1 MDISNG
7 ANDEVRSGEDSLY
20 GWPFMVFFDWRKVN
34 EYWNAH
40 ALEPQGDGFCAKD
53 IEFEIDTTMESAR
66 YFRCSL
72 GPLKLQVTGGDGSP
86 LRWVVRRRILSCVV
100 IHLAR
105 SLGGRTRIITQ
116 VRHVIE
122 EQGIE
127 LCLEIDLEANAG
139 RYDSE
144 HRVSLGWAKY
154 PVFYLSSAYQASTR
168 DEQGALPYA
177 LFFKGQADSS
187 KFIQLGKIQPLST
200 GVLKPM
206 HFWLRSVTPVTTQSS
221 FLALHPVIG
230 EHGSGSFPNTYPS
243 IPVSTAGVSMVLDAT
258 RYPGAVLAQQ
268 DIQDC
273 PSLFIPPGLVQSGV
287 LETDGSIVRSRF
299 ERQLNERPFAQ
310 VQVEGQSFGLE
321 PMVRVINGAQTVTLS
336 LLPSNTGEPPKWG
349 SQYGGQVEP
358 KGWGCTFLPD
368 EREASGIETLCEYC
382 VIQAAV
388 DNRAFTSTVVVLR
401 GVPTGYIRLT
411 PSLHGHVKLCYRM
424 GGQEVV
430 IPHEKTYWNGLNC
443 FIASNGAIERFD
455 NEPFCII
462 RAHSDL
468 GEALIWAVLILP
480 VPLIDA
486 QTALSLDIG

>member
-20 GWPFMVFFDWRKVN
+20 GWPFMVFFDWRKLN
-34 EYWNAH
+34 EYWKAH
-40 ALEPQGDGFCAKD
+40 ALEPQGDGFCAQD
-53 IEFEIDTTMESAR
+53 IEFEIDTTMESAQF
-66 YFRCSL
+66 FRCSL

-86 LRWVVRRRILSCVV
+86 LRLVVRRRILSCVV
-100 IHLAR
+100 IHLVR
-105 SLGGRTRIITQ
+105 SLGGRTRTITQ

-122 EQGIE
+122 EQGVE

-144 HRVSLGWAKY
+144 QRVSLGWAKY
-154 PVFYLSSAYQASTR
+154 PVFYLSNAYQTSTR
-168 DEQGALPYA
+168 DELGALPYA
-177 LFFKGQADSS
+177 LFFRGHADSS

-200 GVLKPM
+200 RVLKPM
-206 HFWLRSVTPVTTQSS
+206 HFWLRSISAVENQSS
-221 FLALHPVIG
+221 FLALYPVIG
-230 EHGSGSFPNTYPS
+230 EHGIAFFPNLYPP

-258 RYPGAVLAQQ
+258 RYPGAALAQQ

-273 PSLFIPPGLVQSGV
+273 PSLLMPPGLVRSGV

-299 ERQLNERPFAQ
+299 ELQSSEPPLAH

-321 PMVRVINGAQTVTLS
+321 PRVRVINGAQTVTLS
-336 LLPSNTGEPPKWG
+336 LLPSNAGEPLRSW
-349 SQYGGQVEP
+349 SQYGGRIEP

-368 EREASGIETLCEYC
+368 EREASSIETLCEYC

-388 DNRAFTSTVVVLR
+388 ENSTFTSTVMVLR

-411 PSLHGHVKLCYRM
+411 PSLHGHVKLCYRK

-430 IPHEKTYWNGLNC
+430 IPYEDTYWSGFNC

-462 RAHSDL
+462 RAYSDL
-468 GEALIWAVLILP
+468 GEAFIWAVLILP
-480 VPLIDA
+480 VPLIDL